1 MKRRVLALILTVLLI
16 SGLPLLSSCQPKTDP
31 VAEQYSILQTQQ
43 NNIYR
48 MLNDPDARFI
58 NLINLYVT
66 KDDTGNLCFRG
77 ELNSS
82 ASSLLKDLVDSY
94 NADPSTTIPITQ
106 DEVETAL
113 TADIVKSTEN
123 VIDNKDDS
131 FVAFVLWC
139 QDDADLV
146 YNKNLYDDEGNILH
160 SRGSDANTNKSLS
173 NYAYLLGGD
182 TGCPN
187 FEFSWEYDAQ

>member
-1 MKRRVLALILTVLLI
+1 MKRRILTLALTALLL
-16 SGLPLLSSCQPKTDP
+16 SGLPLLSSCKPKTDP
-31 VAEQYSILQTQQ
+31 VAEQYANLHSQESI
-43 NNIYR
+43 IYWV
-48 MLNDPDARFI
+48 LNDSDARLI
-58 NLINLYVT
+58 EMVNLGVIR
-66 KDDTGNLCFRG
+66 DDAGNLLYTG
-77 ELNSS
+77 ELKSS
-82 ASSLLKDLVDSY
+82 AAPFLKDLVDSY

-146 YNKNLYDDEGNILH
+146 YKGDVPNVD
-160 SRGSDANTNKSLS
+160 GSVSK
-173 NYAYLLGGD
+173 GGD